1 MVRTVTLS
9 KCIIII
15 IVCRELPGNVVYS
28 DGQNL
33 GSVASYQC
41 DNGLQQIQ
49 CETIADGVGL
59 YVVRL
64 SNKGSKHS
72 GLTHKC

>member
-15 IVCRELPGNVVYS
+15 IVWRELPGNVVYS

-49 CETIADGVGL
+49 CET
-59 YVVRL
+59 
-64 SNKGSKHS
+64 S
-72 GLTHKC
+72 GWSGALCGETVK